1 MFKFYILA
9 LGIYFICFISN
20 ASENCNEIN
29 SELRKGICFERN
41 GEYKKA
47 TKLFKLSSKKY
58 INHKEFFEFYN
69 FYLNQKSYEFEEIV
83 KFIKEYKEN
92 YKSSIFV
99 KTLELIFSSYLY
111 KESKFEELL
120 SHVKKIEK
128 KYKYNNFDYPYI
140 IYYKAVGYDKLGKD
154 SKAFREYLTLW
165 SKYPNFKLIKNV
177 EKKIKSGNRGIP
189 KKFKVNRLQKLFQNR
204 EYKLFKKEYKPY
216 NDSLKILRAQLFL
229 INNNENRGLQIL
241 NDISGRDRSKSANKE
256 LEIIAEAKYRISLY
270 NLKKFDNNTE
280 SANGLKNILL
290 KFPNYSKN
298 SEVAYLSAKLFTFDK
313 EFNEAKK
320 VYDWLIKTKSKE
332 YIYDSYWGMGWS
344 EYMLGNY
351 RSALN
356 IFAYLEKSGKSYY
369 ESKGLYWKARCLE
382 KLGDNE
388 DSNKTYRL
396 ILSKFNEGY
405 YVYLA
410 NLKINDGK
418 INIKKTNLNITR
430 KIDTLSQFIIDLE
443 DGDRFVKEYQTHL
456 IKNLDSK
463 ESKALLDILSDKKKY
478 NLLIKSSY
486 KTFSENHHKYP
497 LAFKEIVNKN
507 SKQYDVDKNLIF
519 ALMREESL
527 FDSNAV
533 SWVGAKGLMQLM
545 DKTKKSLEKDLGIK
559 SGNVY
564 KPSVNIK
571 LGTFY
576 LSKLMKDFDNDLIRV
591 IASYN
596 AGPHN
601 IKKWNKRFDG
611 YENDEFVESIPF
623 KETHGYVKRVLRSYF
638 KYNELN

>member
-1 MFKFYILA
+1 MLKFYILA
-9 LGIYFICFISN
+9 LVIYLICFTSN
-20 ASENCNEIN
+20 ASENCSDLN
-29 SELRKGICFERN
+29 SELKKAICFERD

-58 INHKEFFEFYN
+58 INHMEFFEFYD
-69 FYLNQKSYEFEEIV
+69 FYLNQKNYEFEEIE
-83 KFIKEYKEN
+83 KFTKEYIEKYQN
-92 YKSSIFV
+92 SIFV
-99 KTLELIFSSYLY
+99 KTLELMFSTYLY

-128 KYKYNNFDYPYI
+128 KYMYNNFDYPYI
-140 IYYKAVGYDKLGKD
+140 IYYKAIGYEKSGKD

-177 EKKIKSGNRGIP
+177 EKKIKSSNKGIP
-189 KKFKVNRLQKLFQNR
+189 KKFKVNRLQKLFENR
-204 EYKLFKKEYKPY
+204 DYKLFKKEYKPY

-229 INNNENRGLQIL
+229 MNNNERRGLEIL
-241 NDISGRDRSKSANKE
+241 NNISEKDRSKSVNKE

-280 SANGLKNILL
+280 SANDLKNILL

-382 KLGDNE
+382 KLGNKE
-388 DSNKTYRL
+388 DSNKTYSL
-396 ILSKFNEGY
+396 ILSKFKEGY

-410 NLKINDGK
+410 NLKINDG
-418 INIKKTNLNITR
+418 
-430 KIDTLSQFIIDLE
+430 
-443 DGDRFVKEYQTHL
+443 
-456 IKNLDSK
+456 
-463 ESKALLDILSDKKKY
+463 
-478 NLLIKSSY
+478 
-486 KTFSENHHKYP
+486 
-497 LAFKEIVNKN
+497 
-507 SKQYDVDKNLIF
+507 
-519 ALMREESL
+519 
-527 FDSNAV
+527 
-533 SWVGAKGLMQLM
+533 
-545 DKTKKSLEKDLGIK
+545 
-559 SGNVY
+559 
-564 KPSVNIK
+564 
-571 LGTFY
+571 
-576 LSKLMKDFDNDLIRV
+576 
-591 IASYN
+591 
-596 AGPHN
+596 
-601 IKKWNKRFDG
+601 
-611 YENDEFVESIPF
+611 
-623 KETHGYVKRVLRSYF
+623 
-638 KYNELN
+638 

>member
-1 MFKFYILA
+1 MLKFYILT
-9 LGIYFICFISN
+9 LGIYLICFTSN
-20 ASENCNEIN
+20 ASENCSNLN
-29 SELRKGICFERN
+29 SELKKAICFERD

-58 INHKEFFEFYN
+58 INQMEFFEFYD
-69 FYLNQKSYEFEEIV
+69 FYLNQKNYEFEEIE
-83 KFIKEYKEN
+83 KFTKEYIEK
-92 YKSSIFV
+92 YKNSIFV
-99 KTLELIFSSYLY
+99 KTLELMFSTYLY

-140 IYYKAVGYDKLGKD
+140 IYYKAIGYEKSGKD

-177 EKKIKSGNRGIP
+177 EKKIKSSNKGIP
-189 KKFKVNRLQKLFQNR
+189 KKFKVNRLRKLFENR
-204 EYKLFKKEYKPY
+204 DYKLFKKEYKPY

-229 INNNENRGLQIL
+229 MNNNAKRGLEIL
-241 NDISGRDRSKSANKE
+241 NNISEKDRSKSVNKE

-280 SANGLKNILL
+280 SARDLKNILL

-382 KLGDNE
+382 KLGNKE
-388 DSNKTYRL
+388 DSNKTYSL
-396 ILSKFNEGY
+396 ILSKFKEGY

-418 INIKKTNLNITR
+418 NNTKEIRPNIVR
-430 KIDTLSQFIIDLE
+430 KIDSLSQFIIDLE
-443 DGDRFVKEYQTHL
+443 GGDRLIKEYQTHL

-463 ESKALLDILSDKKKY
+463 ESIALLDILSDKKKY

-497 LAFKEIVNKN
+497 LAFKEIVYKN
-507 SKQYDVDKNLIF
+507 SQQYNVDKNLIF

-545 DKTKKSLEKDLGIK
+545 DKTKKSLEKDMGTK

-564 KPSVNIK
+564 KPNINIK

-601 IKKWNKRFDG
+601 IRKWNKRFDG
-611 YENDEFVESIPF
+611 YDNDEFVESIPF

>member
-1 MFKFYILA
+1 MLKFYILT
-9 LGIYFICFISN
+9 LGIYLICFTSN
-20 ASENCNEIN
+20 ASENCSSLN
-29 SELRKGICFERN
+29 SELKKAICFERD

-58 INHKEFFEFYN
+58 INHMEFFEFYD
-69 FYLNQKSYEFEEIV
+69 FYLNQKNYEFEEIE
-83 KFIKEYKEN
+83 KFTKEYIEKYEN
-92 YKSSIFV
+92 SIFV
-99 KTLELIFSSYLY
+99 KTLELMFSTYLY

-140 IYYKAVGYDKLGKD
+140 IYYKAIGYEKSGKD

-177 EKKIKSGNRGIP
+177 EKKIKSSNKGIP
-189 KKFKVNRLQKLFQNR
+189 KKFKVNRLQKLFENR
-204 EYKLFKKEYKPY
+204 DYKLFKKEYKPY

-229 INNNENRGLQIL
+229 MNNNAKRGLEIL
-241 NDISGRDRSKSANKE
+241 NNISEKDRSKSVNKE

-280 SANGLKNILL
+280 SARDLKNILL

-382 KLGDNE
+382 KLGNKE
-388 DSNKTYRL
+388 DSNKTYSL
-396 ILSKFNEGY
+396 ILSKFKEGY

-418 INIKKTNLNITR
+418 NNTKEIRPNIVR
-430 KIDTLSQFIIDLE
+430 KIDSLSQFIIDLE
-443 DGDRFVKEYQTHL
+443 GGDRLIKEYQTHL

-463 ESKALLDILSDKKKY
+463 ESIALLDILSDKKKY

-497 LAFKEIVNKN
+497 LAYKEIVYKN
-507 SKQYDVDKNLIF
+507 SQQYNVDKNLIF

-527 FDSNAV
+527 FDSNAI

-545 DKTKKSLEKDLGIK
+545 DKTKKSLEKDMGTK

-564 KPSVNIK
+564 KPNINIK

-601 IKKWNKRFDG
+601 IRKWNKRFDG
-611 YENDEFVESIPF
+611 YDNDEFVESIPF

>member
-1 MFKFYILA
+1 MLKFYILT
-9 LGIYFICFISN
+9 LGIYLICFTSN
-20 ASENCNEIN
+20 ASENCSNLN
-29 SELRKGICFERN
+29 SELKKAICFERD

-58 INHKEFFEFYN
+58 INHMEFFEFYD
-69 FYLNQKSYEFEEIV
+69 FYLNQKNYEFEEIE
-83 KFIKEYKEN
+83 KFTKEYIEK
-92 YKSSIFV
+92 YKNSIFV
-99 KTLELIFSSYLY
+99 KTLELMFSTYLY

-140 IYYKAVGYDKLGKD
+140 IYYKAIGYEKSGKD

-177 EKKIKSGNRGIP
+177 EKKIKSSNKGIP
-189 KKFKVNRLQKLFQNR
+189 KKFKVNRLQKLFENR
-204 EYKLFKKEYKPY
+204 DYKLFKKEYKPY

-229 INNNENRGLQIL
+229 MNNNAKRGLEIL
-241 NDISGRDRSKSANKE
+241 NNISEKDRSKSVNKE

-280 SANGLKNILL
+280 SARDLKNILL

-382 KLGDNE
+382 KLGNKE
-388 DSNKTYRL
+388 DSNKTYSL
-396 ILSKFNEGY
+396 ILSKFKEGY

-418 INIKKTNLNITR
+418 NNTKEIRPNIVR
-430 KIDTLSQFIIDLE
+430 KIDSLSQFIIDLE
-443 DGDRFVKEYQTHL
+443 GGDRLIKEYQTHL

-463 ESKALLDILSDKKKY
+463 ESIALLDILSDKKKY

-497 LAFKEIVNKN
+497 LAFKEIVYKN
-507 SKQYDVDKNLIF
+507 SQQYNVDKNLIF

-527 FDSNAV
+527 FDSNAI

-545 DKTKKSLEKDLGIK
+545 DKTKKSLEKDMGTK

-564 KPSVNIK
+564 KPNINIK

-601 IKKWNKRFDG
+601 VRKWNKRFDG
-611 YENDEFVESIPF
+611 YDNDEFVESIPF

>member
-1 MFKFYILA
+1 MLKFYILT
-9 LGIYFICFISN
+9 LGIYLICFTSN
-20 ASENCNEIN
+20 ASENCSSLN
-29 SELRKGICFERN
+29 SELKKAICFERD

-58 INHKEFFEFYN
+58 INHMEFFEFYD
-69 FYLNQKSYEFEEIV
+69 FYLNQKNYEFEEIE
-83 KFIKEYKEN
+83 KFTKEYIEKYEN
-92 YKSSIFV
+92 SIFV
-99 KTLELIFSSYLY
+99 KTLELMFSTYLY

-140 IYYKAVGYDKLGKD
+140 IYYKAIGYEKSGKD

-177 EKKIKSGNRGIP
+177 EKKIKSSNKGIP
-189 KKFKVNRLQKLFQNR
+189 KKFKVNRLQKLFENR
-204 EYKLFKKEYKPY
+204 DYKLFKKEYKPY

-229 INNNENRGLQIL
+229 MNNNAKRGLEIL
-241 NDISGRDRSKSANKE
+241 NNISEKDRSKSVNKE

-280 SANGLKNILL
+280 SARDLKNILL

-382 KLGDNE
+382 KLGNKE
-388 DSNKTYRL
+388 DSNKTYSL
-396 ILSKFNEGY
+396 ILSKFKEGY

-418 INIKKTNLNITR
+418 NNTKEIRPNIVR
-430 KIDTLSQFIIDLE
+430 KIDSLSQFIIDLE
-443 DGDRFVKEYQTHL
+443 GGDRLIKEYQTHL

-463 ESKALLDILSDKKKY
+463 ESIALLDILSDKKKY

-497 LAFKEIVNKN
+497 LAFKEIVYKN
-507 SKQYDVDKNLIF
+507 SQQYNVDKNLIF

-527 FDSNAV
+527 FDSNAI

-545 DKTKKSLEKDLGIK
+545 DKTKKSLEKDMGTK

-564 KPSVNIK
+564 KPNINIK

-601 IKKWNKRFDG
+601 IRKWNKRFDG
-611 YENDEFVESIPF
+611 YDNDEFVESIPF

>member
-1 MFKFYILA
+1 MLKFYILT
-9 LGIYFICFISN
+9 LGIYLICFTSN
-20 ASENCNEIN
+20 ASENCSNLN
-29 SELRKGICFERN
+29 SELKKAICFERD

-58 INHKEFFEFYN
+58 INHMEFFEFYD
-69 FYLNQKSYEFEEIV
+69 FYLNQKNYEFEEIE
-83 KFIKEYKEN
+83 KFTKEYIEKYQN
-92 YKSSIFV
+92 SIFV
-99 KTLELIFSSYLY
+99 KTLELMFSTYLY

-128 KYKYNNFDYPYI
+128 KYMYNNFDYPYI
-140 IYYKAVGYDKLGKD
+140 IYYKAIGYEKSGKD

-177 EKKIKSGNRGIP
+177 EKKIKSSNKGIP
-189 KKFKVNRLQKLFQNR
+189 KKFKVNRLQKLFENR
-204 EYKLFKKEYKPY
+204 DYKLFKKEYKPY

-229 INNNENRGLQIL
+229 MSNNEKRGLEIL
-241 NDISGRDRSKSANKE
+241 NNISEKDRSKSVNKE

-280 SANGLKNILL
+280 SARDLKNILL

-382 KLGDNE
+382 KLGNKE
-388 DSNKTYRL
+388 DSNKTYSL
-396 ILSKFNEGY
+396 ILSKFKEGY

-418 INIKKTNLNITR
+418 NNIKEIRPNVAR
-430 KIDTLSQFIIDLE
+430 KIDSLSQFIIDLE
-443 DGDRFVKEYQTHL
+443 SGDRLIKEYQAHL
-456 IKNLDSK
+456 IKKLDSK
-463 ESKALLDILSDKKKY
+463 ESIALLDILSDKKKY

-497 LAFKEIVNKN
+497 LAYKEIVYKN
-507 SKQYDVDKNLIF
+507 SQQYNVDKNLIF

-545 DKTKKSLEKDLGIK
+545 DKTKKSLEKDMGTK

-564 KPSVNIK
+564 KPNINIK

-611 YENDEFVESIPF
+611 YDNDEFVESIPF